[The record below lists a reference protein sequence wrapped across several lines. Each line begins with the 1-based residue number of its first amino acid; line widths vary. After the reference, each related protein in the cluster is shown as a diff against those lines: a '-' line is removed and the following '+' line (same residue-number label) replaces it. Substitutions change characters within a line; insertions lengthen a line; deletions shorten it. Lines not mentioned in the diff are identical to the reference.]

1 MMRLARL
8 LIVCVGAASVPR
20 SHAAAT
26 SVLHVVAP
34 APGQSDDFSS
44 SARADGSRSAPF
56 RSVAAARDAV
66 REMQTLPAG
75 GLEVHLHGGT
85 HAPFG
90 LGPADSGRA
99 GAPVV
104 YMAAPGEHA
113 LVSGG
118 VPVPGDAF
126 KPWSDG
132 PPGVLRADL
141 SALGVTK
148 ELL

>member
-1 MMRLARL
+1 M
-8 LIVCVGAASVPR
+8 
-20 SHAAAT
+20 
-26 SVLHVVAP
+26 
-34 APGQSDDFSS
+34 
-44 SARADGSRSAPF
+44 
-56 RSVAAARDAV
+56 
-66 REMQTLPAG
+66 
-75 GLEVHLHGGT
+75 
-85 HAPFG
+85 
-90 LGPADSGRA
+90 
-99 GAPVV
+99 

-148 ELL
+148 ELLGGMQTAKMACVGDCQHDKSELFLDGEAMTLARSIRFVVKAHVRPRRGKRERSSG